1 MMSNAYLDNTS
12 STYVSSSSGISF
24 SSISSDT
31 NGKGV
36 YELSST
42 KDDEYP
48 IYYYRGAVTDNNV
61 LFANFCWKIVRTTE
75 TGGVK
80 LIYNG
85 TTSSG
90 KCSNTGPSS
99 QLSSSISFNSSY
111 NKNAYVGY
119 MYGTAGSSSYSAE
132 HANTNNSTIKTAID
146 TWYESNMTSYTDY
159 LEDTVWCNDRSI
171 YSGSGYGTSDTFYGA
186 FNRLANNK
194 TPSLA
199 CANSNDRFTVS
210 SDNGNGDLDYPVALL
225 TADEIAY
232 AGAANG
238 SSNSI
243 YYLYT
248 GQWWWSLSPFRS
260 ASSYAI
266 VCYVY
271 FDGSLGNGNV
281 YGSGGVRPAVS
292 LKPGTTYTSGDGSTS
307 TPYVVE

>member
-1 MMSNAYLDNTS
+1 MYGTPGS
-12 STYVSSSSGISF
+12 STYA
-24 SSISSDT
+24 
-31 NGKGV
+31 K
-36 YELSST
+36 
-42 KDDEYP
+42 
-48 IYYYRGAVTDNNV
+48 
-61 LFANFCWKIVRTTE
+61 
-75 TGGVK
+75 
-80 LIYNG
+80 
-85 TTSSG
+85 
-90 KCSNTGPSS
+90 
-99 QLSSSISFNSSY
+99 
-111 NKNAYVGY
+111 
-119 MYGTAGSSSYSAE
+119 E
-132 HANTNNSTIKTAID
+132 HANTNNSTIKTTID
-146 TWYESNMTSYTDY
+146 NWYKSYMTDYTDK